1 MNSND
6 TSPNFENYNGI
17 NPKKTQEETAV
28 LESGETWASVARSG
42 SGGRTIKW
50 QIAGIHLFVPSNKLR
65 PIMTIQTRYI
75 WF

>member
-1 MNSND
+1 MILLQ
-6 TSPNFENYNGI
+6 TLKI
-17 NPKKTQEETAV
+17 TMVLIQKKTQEETAV

-42 SGGRTIKW
+42 SGGRTIEW